1 MRHFLFALF
10 LLSGLASQA
19 QPILTAYETSGGKES
34 FTYEAG
40 IRYCQQLDSLSPY
53 VKLFSY
59 GSSDAGRPIHVLV
72 YDASQDFN
80 PTTDKEVILI
90 NNAIHP
96 GEPDGVE
103 ASLMLLRDLS
113 LDSSR
118 RKRWSNVR
126 LIVIPFY
133 NIGGALN
140 RNSHSRANQVG
151 PEAYGFRGNAKNL
164 DLNRDF
170 IKADAQNTFAFY
182 TIFHTW
188 KPHVFMDTHVSNGAD
203 YQYTMT
209 LIHSQNEKYGP
220 QMDRL
225 IENFFIPNLYNGM
238 YKRGMEMV
246 PYVNVHGVAPD
257 SGIHAFFE
265 TPRYSN
271 GYVAMWD
278 CISLVSET
286 HMLKP
291 FDQRVKATYALL
303 EELIQTTSTMHP
315 SRAKEKEK
323 QGRALALKRGR
334 FLQTVK
340 WKPMQYTPHFPSSP
354 FAHPDSLLFKGYEA
368 GYKKSEV
375 SGLPRLYYDR
385 SKPFQKKI
393 AYHDKF
399 VPDLM
404 VRVPKA
410 YYVPAQ
416 WTAVTER
423 LKANGIALH
432 QLEKDSL
439 VVTEVY
445 YIDSFGTST
454 EAYESHYVHSGTKVS
469 AYPDSV
475 TLHAGDYLVYVE
487 AENLNFLVNVL
498 EPIAPDSYFNW
509 NFFDGILQQ
518 KEWFSAYVFEDI
530 AAQMLQE
537 DPELKKRFERIKNN
551 NPDFANS
558 SFEQLYFIYRN
569 SPYYERTHR
578 RYPVIPLH

>member
-1 MRHFLFALF
+1 MRNF
-10 LLSGLASQA
+10 LLLVFAVIGTASQA
-19 QPILTAYETSGGKES
+19 QRLLTAYEQSGGLET

-40 IRYCQQLDSLSPY
+40 IEYCKKLDSLSPY
-53 VKLFSY
+53 VKLFTY
-59 GSSDAGRPIHVLV
+59 GNSDAGRPIHALV
-72 YDASQDFN
+72 YDPQHDFN
-80 PTTDKEVILI
+80 PTTTKEVILI

-103 ASLMLLRDLS
+103 ASLMFLRDLS
-113 LDSSR
+113 QDSSKR
-118 RKRWSNVR
+118 VRWSNVR
-126 LIVIPFY
+126 LVVIPFY

-151 PEAYGFRGNAKNL
+151 PAAYGFRGNAKNL

-225 IENFFIPNLYNGM
+225 IENFFVPNLYTGM
-238 YKRGMEMV
+238 KVRGMDMS
-246 PYVNVHGVAPD
+246 PYVNVHGTVPD

-271 GYVAMWD
+271 GYTALWD

-291 FDQRVKATYALL
+291 FNERVKATYALL
-303 EELIQTTSTMHP
+303 EELVATTSRMHP
-315 SRAKEKEK
+315 SHAITRER
-323 QGRALALKRGR
+323 QGRELAMKHGSL
-334 FLQTVK
+334 LQTLS
-340 WKPMQYTPHFPSSP
+340 WKPMPYTPQIPHSP
-354 FAHPDSLLFKGYEA
+354 FAHPDSIKFKGYTA
-368 GYKKSEV
+368 GFKKSEV
-375 SGLPRLYYDR
+375 SGLPRLFYDR
-385 SKPFQKKI
+385 SKPFEKNI

-399 VPDLM
+399 IPDLM
-404 VRVPKA
+404 VTVPKA
-410 YYVPAQ
+410 YYIPAQ
-416 WTAVTER
+416 WTAVTDR
-423 LKANGIALH
+423 LRANGIKLRK
-432 QLEKDSL
+432 LEKDSL

-445 YIDSFGTST
+445 RIDSFGTSK
-454 EAYESHYVHSGTKVS
+454 EAYEGHYLHSGTKVTRWL
-469 AYPDSV
+469 DSV
-475 TLHAGDYLVYVE
+475 TLQAGDYLAYVD
-487 AENLNFLVNVL
+487 ADNLNFLVNVL

-509 NFFDGILQQ
+509 NFFDAILQQ
-518 KEWFSAYVFEDI
+518 KEWFSSYVFEDI
-530 AAQMLQE
+530 AADLLKK
-537 DPELKKRFERIKNN
+537 DPELKKRFETLKKN
-551 NPDFANS
+551 NPDFAKN

-578 RYPVIPLH
+578 RYPVVPLP